1 MVPWLCVL
9 NKGVNVSTLM
19 LEEALAAGRQVAR
32 QLAADEERFAALG
45 AALRALPPLGAVTIA
60 RGSSDHAA
68 AYFAYL
74 VMSRTG
80 QLVTSLP
87 MSLLTLY
94 KAPLAKQRLLAV
106 SISQSG
112 RSPDL
117 IEPMQVFEAAGATTV
132 ALVNDTAS
140 PLADAV
146 DWALPLHAGP
156 EHSVAATKS
165 FICGLVAGARLAAHW
180 GEHGDLLEALKALP
194 EALEDACHQDWSAAV
209 ETLRTA
215 SNLMVIGRGPGLAIA
230 QEAALKFKETCAI
243 QAEAF
248 SSAEVK
254 HGPMALVD
262 ENYPMLVFALR
273 GPAQQSLIALA
284 TEMRGRGAKV
294 LLAAPADVA
303 ERDLTLS
310 VAPHEDLDPITA
322 IQSFYLLVEAVAGAR
337 GYNPD
342 TPRHLSKVTS
352 TR

>member
-1 MVPWLCVL
+1 M
-9 NKGVNVSTLM
+9 STLM
-19 LEEALAAGRQVAR
+19 LEEALAAGSQVAQ
-32 QLAADEERFAALG
+32 QLAADETRYAALG
-45 AALRALPPLGAVTIA
+45 AALRALPPQGTVTIA

-94 KAPLAKQRLLAV
+94 KAPLGRQRLLAV

-117 IEPMQVFEAAGATTV
+117 VEAMQVFETAGATTV
-132 ALVNDTAS
+132 ALVNDVAS
-140 PLADAV
+140 PLANAV

-156 EHSVAATKS
+156 EKSVAATKS
-165 FICGLVAGARLAAHW
+165 FICGLVAAARLAAHW
-180 GEHGDLLEALKALP
+180 GEQLDVLDGLQSLP
-194 EALEDACHQDWSAAV
+194 AALEDACRQDWSAAV
-209 ETLRTA
+209 EPLRA
-215 SNLMVIGRGPGLAIA
+215 ANKLMVIGRGPGLAIA

-248 SSAEVK
+248 SGAEVK

-262 ENYPMLVFALR
+262 ENYPMLIFALR
-273 GPAQQSLIALA
+273 GPAQQSLIDLA

-310 VAPHEDLDPITA
+310 TAAQEDLDPITA
-322 IQSFYLLVEAVAGAR
+322 IQSFYLLVEAVARAR